1 MQSSNGNFADS
12 LAVFAAPKRIG
23 LKSHIRLSGVLVNH
37 LRLRYPRFQR
47 IFGRRETLVGGLT
60 FAETPLS
67 AISRFNWSPESTEA
81 RPPLKAPREDGS
93 SFHAD
98 LEQSTLN
105 ERPFMKF
112 VSLTKPMAVPHQIH
126 TYTELRQQIHDDLR
140 IQHPEWVQPNG
151 ESPMCDSYEAR
162 LMELLNALTLTES
175 TDSRAALHRV

>member
-1 MQSSNGNFADS
+1 MSQRTFG
-12 LAVFAAPKRIG
+12 G
-23 LKSHIRLSGVLVNH
+23 LKSRL
-37 LRLRYPRFQR
+37 
-47 IFGRRETLVGGLT
+47 GGLT

-81 RPPLKAPREDGS
+81 RRPLKAPREDGS
-93 SFHAD
+93 SFRAD
-98 LEQSTLN
+98 LERSTPN

-112 VSLTKPMAVPHQIH
+112 VSLRRKRALRQGKLNKPSSVTLESLTKPTAVPHQIH

-162 LMELLNALTLTES
+162 LMELLYTS
-175 TDSRAALHRV
+175 TRRGSTRSIVDPHRLLEQGLN

>member
-93 SFHAD
+93 SFRAD
-98 LEQSTLN
+98 LEQSTPN
-105 ERPFMKF
+105 QRPFMKF
-112 VSLTKPMAVPHQIH
+112 VSLGKFDKPFRATLESLPKSIAMSHQIH

-140 IQHPEWVQPNG
+140 VQHPEWVELDG
-151 ESPMCDSYEAR
+151 GSPVCDSYEAR
-162 LMELLNALTLTES
+162 LLEL
-175 TDSRAALHRV
+175 